1 MARLPTRVLLSFFL
15 LVSLLVLGTVP
26 AAQNPLRET
35 RVSTPTVVRTE
46 YDMREVAA
54 APSLSAD
61 EVRGR
66 QLFVQRCALCHDP
79 LGQPSYPNTP
89 GPWVDA
95 ETVRSLGEESVR
107 DQIMLGSARM
117 PGWQYTLEPAQVNQV
132 IAYLKT
138 VTPDQRP

>member
-1 MARLPTRVLLSFFL
+1 MRVLLSFFL
-15 LVSLLVLGTVP
+15 LVSFVVLGTAP

-35 RVSTPTVVRTE
+35 QVRTPTVVRTE

-95 ETVRSLGEESVR
+95 ETVRSLGEDSVR
-107 DQIMLGSARM
+107 DQIMRGSARM